1 MHASLNRAIRDLFS
15 SLNLE
20 TCRTR
25 SLAGGPL
32 EPTGFLARHGMS
44 ILRSVSIEA
53 SCLKYSMRHWAEKPG
68 VLSNLDE
75 ALAKFDQQ
83 LS

>member
-1 MHASLNRAIRDLFS
+1 MHASLNRAIRDFVQLFES
-15 SLNLE
+15 RNSPS
-20 TCRTR
+20 R
-25 SLAGGPL
+25 SLAGWPL